1 MLKNF
6 AVKENTVSCWIN
18 PEDFGTKAQS
28 IVFIHGSGGNSGAW
42 SFQYA
47 ELYKDFNIA
56 AIDLPGHGKSSG
68 RGSESIRDYVLHLKD
83 LLEVLNLRRPI
94 LVGASL
100 GSAVVLD
107 FAVNFPEEAGGIVCV
122 GGGLTMPV
130 NPDMISGFRAQ
141 PQLSLDMMVKFSLAR
156 ENREKFFA
164 ALRQSLGEADVET
177 VAGDMIACSKFDI
190 TRDVG
195 KITAPA
201 LVICGSEDKMMPPA
215 ASERIAGSIAGSK
228 LVVIEGAGHMVMMEK
243 PDAFNSALKDFA
255 FAIHKG

>member
-6 AVKENTVSCWIN
+6 AVKENMVSCWVN

-68 RGSESIRDYVLHLKD
+68 RGSENIRDYVLHLKD
-83 LLEVLNLRRPI
+83 LLEVLNLRQPI

-141 PQLSLDMMVKFSLAR
+141 PQMSLDMMVKFSLAR

-215 ASERIAGSIAGSK
+215 ASKRIAGSIAGSK

-255 FAIHKG
+255 LAIHKG